1 MWDSI
6 WPYLAAI
13 LPTIVVAVL
22 FYFLMKSILEGDRR
36 ERIRRLELALGRAAQ
51 VRGHHHRRTGLQRHL
66 DAGHGGADAGV
77 LGDRAGVVLRDVEV
91 GTDEDAPAGHAAL
104 GNQIGKSDDVHEDS
118 RKTA

>member
-36 ERIRRLELALGRAAQ
+36 ERIAQSQWESEQNNSPRTNSALIVSIRHIRRVKGI
-51 VRGHHHRRTGLQRHL
+51 VRWHSVSRCCSSTTSTTAMQTRR
-66 DAGHGGADAGV
+66 
-77 LGDRAGVVLRDVEV
+77 
-91 GTDEDAPAGHAAL
+91 
-104 GNQIGKSDDVHEDS
+104 
-118 RKTA
+118 

>member
-36 ERIRRLELALGRAAQ
+36 ERIAQ
-51 VRGHHHRRTGLQRHL
+51 SQWESEES
-66 DAGHGGADAGV
+66 DSAD
-77 LGDRAGVVLRDVEV
+77 D
-91 GTDEDAPAGHAAL
+91 
-104 GNQIGKSDDVHEDS
+104 NS
-118 RKTA
+118 R

>member
-36 ERIRRLELALGRAAQ
+36 ERIAQ
-51 VRGHHHRRTGLQRHL
+51 SQW
-66 DAGHGGADAGV
+66 
-77 LGDRAGVVLRDVEV
+77 ES
-91 GTDEDAPAGHAAL
+91 E
-104 GNQIGKSDDVHEDS
+104 KSDSTEDNT
-118 RKTA
+118 R

>member
-36 ERIRRLELALGRAAQ
+36 ERIAQ
-51 VRGHHHRRTGLQRHL
+51 SQWESEQN
-66 DAGHGGADAGV
+66 DSS
-77 LGDRAGVVLRDVEV
+77 
-91 GTDEDAPAGHAAL
+91 ED
-104 GNQIGKSDDVHEDS
+104 NS
-118 RKTA
+118 R

>member
-36 ERIRRLELALGRAAQ
+36 ERIAQ
-51 VRGHHHRRTGLQRHL
+51 SQFESEESTS
-66 DAGHGGADAGV
+66 AD
-77 LGDRAGVVLRDVEV
+77 
-91 GTDEDAPAGHAAL
+91 DE
-104 GNQIGKSDDVHEDS
+104 K
-118 RKTA
+118 R

>member
-36 ERIRRLELALGRAAQ
+36 ERIAQ
-51 VRGHHHRRTGLQRHL
+51 SQFESEES
-66 DAGHGGADAGV
+66 DSA
-77 LGDRAGVVLRDVEV
+77 
-91 GTDEDAPAGHAAL
+91 EDNA
-104 GNQIGKSDDVHEDS
+104 
-118 RKTA
+118 R